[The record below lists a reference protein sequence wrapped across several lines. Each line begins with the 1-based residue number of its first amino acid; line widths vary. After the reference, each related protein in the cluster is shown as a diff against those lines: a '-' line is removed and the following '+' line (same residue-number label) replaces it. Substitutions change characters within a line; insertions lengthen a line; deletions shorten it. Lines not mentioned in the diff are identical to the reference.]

1 METRFLLLL
10 LLSSSFHRAR
20 FGWVRRAGPW
30 LLKAGWGPLA
40 RLQFAIDAGIARKD
54 RPAGLVGLVRRSRVA
69 FAAAHHPGYANF
81 LRRRLDEEV
90 IEEEELGGGE
100 EEPDC
105 GLHPKAWGGG
115 GSGEVN
121 NSEGRQPFGIP
132 GVRSEEEEEEEE
144 EVMISKPTTGTSQKA
159 TQKLKDAWESAE
171 LNSPSTPKPSRKP
184 TMELKDAGESEGLVP
199 NLSERE
205 TKGGVVLDVSEG
217 GAGDEEEEDE
227 NDLMERTAIRVG
239 QLEDALGRERK
250 SRMGGVKDRPP
261 KFGQSRLAR
270 LQGNP
275 QKGDAFLDLGRGE
288 IVRRD
293 PQIGR

>member
-1 METRFLLLL
+1 M
-10 LLSSSFHRAR
+10 
-20 FGWVRRAGPW
+20 RAGPW

-90 IEEEELGGGE
+90 IEEEELDAGE
-100 EEPDC
+100 EEEESDY
-105 GLHPKAWGGG
+105 GLHPKAWGRG
-115 GSGEVN
+115 GSGEGD
-121 NSEGRQPFGIP
+121 NSDGRRPFGSP
-132 GVRSEEEEEEEE
+132 GVLSE
-144 EVMISKPTTGTSQKA
+144 EVMSKPTTGASVRA
-159 TQKLKDAWESAE
+159 TRGLKDAAEQAE
-171 LNSPSTPKPSRKP
+171 LKSPPTTTSASRKP
-184 TMELKDAGESEGLVP
+184 TRSNKLKNAGESESLVP
-199 NLSERE
+199 DLSEGE
-205 TKGGVVLDVSEG
+205 TKGGVVLDLSEG
-217 GAGDEEEEDE
+217 GAGDGEKEEDE
-227 NDLMERTAIRVG
+227 DDLMERTAIRVG

-270 LQGNP
+270 WQGNP
-275 QKGDAFLDLGRGE
+275 QNGDAFLDLGRGE

-293 PQIGR
+293 PQIGP

>member
-1 METRFLLLL
+1 MFINVETRFHCFCCSLLP
-10 LLSSSFHRAR
+10 SVAR
-20 FGWVRRAGPW
+20 VLGWVRRAGPW

-40 RLQFAIDAGIARKD
+40 RLEFAIDAGIARKD

-90 IEEEELGGGE
+90 IEEEELDGE
-100 EEPDC
+100 KEKPDYV
-105 GLHPKAWGGG
+105 LHPKAWGRG
-115 GSGEVN
+115 GSGEAN
-121 NSEGRQPFGIP
+121 SSEGRQPFGFS
-132 GVRSEEEEEEEE
+132 GVRSEEE
-144 EVMISKPTTGTSQKA
+144 VVSKPTASASQKA
-159 TQKLKDAWESAE
+159 AKKLKDAGESAE
-171 LNSPSTPKPSRKP
+171 LNSPTTTKPSRKP
-184 TMELKDAGESEGLVP
+184 TRKLKNAGESEGLVP
-199 NLSERE
+199 DLSEGE
-205 TKGGVVLDVSEG
+205 TNGGVVLDISEG
-217 GAGDEEEEDE
+217 GAGGEEEEDE
-227 NDLMERTAIRVG
+227 DDLMERTAFRVG

-275 QKGDAFLDLGRGE
+275 QNGDAFLDLGRGE

>member
-1 METRFLLLL
+1 METRFSLLLL
-10 LLSSSFHRAR
+10 LLHRTR
-20 FGWVRRAGPW
+20 FRVRAGPW

-90 IEEEELGGGE
+90 IEEDELDAGE
-100 EEPDC
+100 EEESDY
-105 GLHPKAWGGG
+105 GLHPKAWGMGG
-115 GSGEVN
+115 TGEGDT
-121 NSEGRQPFGIP
+121 SEGRRPFGSS
-132 GVRSEEEEEEEE
+132 GVLSEE
-144 EVMISKPTTGTSQKA
+144 VTSKA
-159 TQKLKDAWESAE
+159 TTSASRKATRELKDAAEQAGLKSPPTATSA
-171 LNSPSTPKPSRKP
+171 SRKP
-184 TMELKDAGESEGLVP
+184 TRNNKLKHAGESESLVP
-199 NLSERE
+199 DLSEGG
-205 TKGGVVLDVSEG
+205 TKGGVVLDLSEG
-217 GAGDEEEEDE
+217 EAGDGEEEDE
-227 NDLMERTAIRVG
+227 DDLMERTAIRVG

-270 LQGNP
+270 WQGNP
-275 QKGDAFLDLGRGE
+275 QNGDAFLDLGRGE

-293 PQIGR
+293 PQIGP